1 MPYIGSITQ
10 MKSSSVYRLQNVAI
24 HKARA
29 QLEERGILNPWDGLN
44 QVREMAAALN
54 LGIASISKLSL
65 EQRRELIDQ
74 LIAKGAEVRNPTIY
88 PGDLKAEAA
97 RSGYTR
103 KVIVYSRVTDE
114 QLQMLDILAGQIR
127 WREKDGYLRF
137 CYKMLK
143 GPRPRNSKEVTRL
156 RLALQSMTDQR
167 AEAVKD

>member
-1 MPYIGSITQ
+1 
-10 MKSSSVYRLQNVAI
+10 MKKSNVYKLQNVAI

-29 QLEERGILNPWDGLN
+29 QLAENGVLNPWSSLDEI
-44 QVREMAAALN
+44 REMAAALN
-54 LGIASISKLSL
+54 LGIHSISKLSL
-65 EQRRELIDQ
+65 EQRRDLIDQ
-74 LIAKGAEVRNPTIY
+74 LIAKGAEVKNPVIY

-114 QLQMLDILAGQIR
+114 QLQMLDTLAGRIT

-143 GPRPRNSKEVTRL
+143 GPRARNSKEVTRL
-156 RLALQSMTDQR
+156 RLALQSIISQQSPADGIPLSNNG
-167 AEAVKD
+167 